1 MKIESVELTLFDWV
15 GIPPIGYM
23 TPATTISP
31 RSNLG
36 LLTIRTDGGIE
47 GHAFIGAALNPAET
61 DAASLIGVLK
71 PLLLGQDP
79 LQREGLHARLLARQ
93 RRASLRAVGAC
104 DLALWDIAAKHA
116 GLPLYKF
123 LGAGRNA
130 IGAYVSSQILD
141 GPEAYADEAQRYR
154 EAGWQGY
161 KLHPPQDPLID
172 ISCCRAVRERV
183 GDEFPLML
191 DSTWSYRYP
200 EALRVG
206 RAIEDLGFL
215 WYEDPL
221 NESDIYSYV
230 ALRKK
235 LDIPVLATECPD
247 HDLGGYAIWLTE
259 RATDFLR
266 GDIAAKGGLTTMIKG
281 AHLAEAFQ
289 MNYEVHHGGN
299 SFNNLAQVHFS
310 CAIRNT
316 NFFEVQLPDEA
327 QKYGVLNDLEIGSDG
342 MVRCPETPGV
352 GAEIDFELVK
362 RTRLATLS

>member
-1 MKIESVELTLFDWV
+1 MKIDSVELVLFDWV
-15 GIPPIGYM
+15 DIPPTRYTAAARTFSG
-23 TPATTISP
+23 

-36 LLTIRTDGGIE
+36 VLIVRTDDGIE
-47 GHAFIGAALNPAET
+47 GHAFLGSALSPADS
-61 DAASLIGVLK
+61 DAANLIRVLK
-71 PLLLGQDP
+71 LVLMGQDP
-79 LQREGLHARLLARQ
+79 LEREDLHARLLTRQ
-93 RRASLRAVGAC
+93 RSASLRAVGAC

-141 GPEAYADEAQRYR
+141 SPDAYADEAQRYQ
-154 EAGWQGY
+154 EAGWHGY
-161 KLHPPQDPLID
+161 KLHPPQDPVVD
-172 ISCCRAVRERV
+172 IACCRAVRDRV
-183 GDEFPLML
+183 GNEFPLML
-191 DSTWSYRYP
+191 DSTWSYQYP

-206 RAIEDLGFL
+206 RAIEDLDLL

-221 NESDIYSYV
+221 NEADIYGYV
-230 ALRKK
+230 RLREK
-235 LDIPVLATECPD
+235 LDIPILATEYPS

-281 AHLAEAFQ
+281 AHLAEAFR

-299 SFNNLAQVHFS
+299 SFNNMAQAHFC

-316 NFFEVQLPDEA
+316 TFFEVLLPDGA
-327 QKYGVLNDLEIGSDG
+327 QKYGILNDLQIGDDG
-342 MVRCPETPGV
+342 MVHCQEAPGV

-362 RTRLATLS
+362 SRRLATLS